1 MSESIS
7 TVAPSLSNASTN
19 SLLDASL
26 SWFGQALRDGNADIT
41 AAFFTLEPRAQ
52 FLALDVLR
60 SSVRAALQ
68 IADFDSS
75 AFGTATAA
83 HYRSWLA
90 CDEELATFGE
100 VPQSHRR

>member
-1 MSESIS
+1 MSESVS
-7 TVAPSLSNASTN
+7 TVAPSLTSASRN

-26 SWFGQALRDGNADIT
+26 LWFGQALRDGSADST

-52 FLALDVLR
+52 LMALDVLR
-60 SSVRAALQ
+60 SSMRAALQ

-75 AFGTATAA
+75 AFGIASAA

-90 CDEELATFGE
+90 SDDELDTFGE
-100 VPQSHRR
+100 VPESHRR